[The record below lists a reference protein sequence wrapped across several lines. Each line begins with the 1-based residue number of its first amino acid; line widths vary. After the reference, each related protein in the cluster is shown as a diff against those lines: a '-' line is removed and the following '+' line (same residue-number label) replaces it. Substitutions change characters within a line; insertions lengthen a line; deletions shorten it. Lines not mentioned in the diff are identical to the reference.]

1 MDAGRTMAPSPSPHE
16 GMLMSIPI
24 ICRFFHCFHDFLP
37 GFKLLSFQC
46 QGTQG
51 LPPGFDQVQIGGI
64 LGLVDHLPTGML
76 PQKEQEIIA
85 MVHVQVIHDGVHAL
99 QVSRQLGIDPAEKI
113 QKVGLGSP
121 WVTLREAFSRRL
133 PQGAEDVAF
142 AASSII
148 EFLFGPLCWPF
159 GGINEPQS
167 LIAFG

>member
-1 MDAGRTMAPSPSPHE
+1 MSVPIRGGFRDGFADVVPALEPPPGE
-16 GMLMSIPI
+16 GQ
-24 ICRFFHCFHDFLP
+24 RAQD
-37 GFKLLSFQC
+37 
-46 QGTQG
+46 
-51 LPPGFDQVQIGGI
+51 LPPRLDQVQIGGI
-64 LGLVDHLPTGML
+64 LGLGDHLPTGML
-76 PQKEQEIIA
+76 PQKEQEIIT